1 MNLLQMALLTVSR
14 EKGRGK
20 RRKGEKELKEEEGA
34 FGEISLRDHLP
45 FPLRSPFLKRKPI
58 AESAATASA
67 TDGAK
72 VPSARPC
79 RPHYNI
85 SDIPRAGGAE
95 SP

>member
-1 MNLLQMALLTVSR
+1 M
-14 EKGRGK
+14 
-20 RRKGEKELKEEEGA
+20 EEGA

-85 SDIPRAGGAE
+85 SDIPRAGGGKPLKISKGGRRDRNIWVA
-95 SP
+95 